1 MTKQIVRLFAIL
13 LTLTLLLGLCACN
26 ASKPQ
31 ETDPALQQQEVPS
44 ASATTTDPQELEPVP
59 TDSQHKDP
67 SKNDILIEKMQLLLG
82 PESGSWF
89 NYALNSEFATPEDVN
104 LHSLFRN
111 GFEDDSHDLPS
122 EDELEYLKDKIL
134 YDDLS
139 MMSLIRLSPARMDE
153 VLQEYF
159 GTTLEECNKIAIGL
173 FAYWEKTDTYYG
185 VYTRNK
191 ETSLYVRNVEEQS
204 DGSIYVYYTSD
215 KDMVATLVPKE
226 DGYILQS
233 NLPARMLNPDAEIEQ
248 MQWLID
254 HQYGTIDFIN
264 DALTSDYATPE
275 DVNLCYLFYDGFDD
289 ETKKPTEE
297 ELILLDGKFSQHWK
311 NEDLIRLPS
320 DKMDAVLTELFQIK
334 LEDTKKVGLDNLVY
348 LEETDCYYMV
358 HTGTSYAEIIVSKVE
373 YQSDDVILV
382 YYSRVYPA
390 ADMVVTMKKNGDSYQ
405 ILSNTLVE

>member
-1 MTKQIVRLFAIL
+1 MRATIVVICV
-13 LTLTLLLGLCACN
+13 LTLLLSLSACH

-31 ETDPALQQQEVPS
+31 ETEPALQQGSQLTNP
-44 ASATTTDPQELEPVP
+44 TTTEPTSNDSPQ
-59 TDSQHKDP
+59 
-67 SKNDILIEKMQLLLG
+67 NDTLKSEQAVERMQALLG
-82 PESGSWF
+82 PESSSWF
-89 NYALNSEFATPEDVN
+89 NYALSSEFAVPTDVN

-111 GFEDDSHDLPS
+111 GFKDDPHDLPS
-122 EDELEYLKDKIL
+122 NEEIEYLEDKIL
-134 YDDLS
+134 YDLS
-139 MMSLIRLSPARMDE
+139 LTSLIRLSPARMDE

-159 GTTLEECNKIAIGL
+159 GITLEQCNKIAISL
-173 FAYWEKTDTYYG
+173 FVYWEETDTYYG

-191 ETSLYVRNVEEQS
+191 ETNLVVRNVEEQP
-204 DGSIYVYYTSD
+204 DGRICVFYTSD

-264 DALTSDYATPE
+264 DALVSDYAVTE
-275 DVNLCYLFYDGFDD
+275 DVNLLYLFYDGFDD
-289 ETKKPTEE
+289 ENRTPTEE
-297 ELILLDGKFSQHWK
+297 EIILLDGKLSQYWK
-311 NEDLIRLPS
+311 NADLIRLPV
-320 DKMDAVLTELFQIK
+320 DKMDTVLTELFGIK
-334 LEDTKKVGLDNLVY
+334 LEDTNKVGLDNLVY
-348 LEETDCYYMV
+348 LEETNCYYLAR
-358 HTGTSYAEIIVSKVE
+358 TGTSYAEIIVSKVE